1 MKYSH
6 MKLFFHFFVSACLSL
21 LLVAFMAA
29 PVKSADIRQPDGET
43 LKVHVLMFVVDIDE
57 IKSAS
62 QSFDANVYIQLRW
75 KDPQLAHKGSKPVV
89 KALKEV
95 WNPGVLFVNQQKLW
109 KTLPEI
115 VTIAPDGEVFY
126 RQRVWGAFSQ
136 PLKLKNFP
144 FDRQVFSIQLVSSA
158 ITRKKVEFL
167 LDSNFKS
174 GIAQELSLSDWDVLR
189 WTAETRDYK
198 PMPTVKAVP
207 GFAFSFE
214 TKRRTGYFIIK
225 VIIPLILIVTMSWI
239 VFWMDPREAG
249 TQISVSITTMLTLI
263 AYRFAIDASLPKV
276 SYLTRLDY
284 FILLSTIL
292 VYATLIDAVL
302 TSTLAKGGKLSQAQA
317 IDRWMRILFP
327 SAFVIVAVKSLIF

>member
-43 LKVHVLMFVVDIDE
+43 LKVHVTMFVVDIDE
-57 IKSAS
+57 IKSES
-62 QSFDANVYIQLRW
+62 QSFDANVYVQLRW
-75 KDPQLAHKGSKPVV
+75 KDPQLAHKGSKAVV

-109 KTLPEI
+109 VTLPEI

-144 FDRQVFSIQLVSSA
+144 FDRQVFSIQLAASG
-158 ITRKKVEFL
+158 ITSNKVALL
-167 LDSNFKS
+167 LDSNLKS

-189 WTAETRDYK
+189 WTAETRGYK
-198 PMPTVKAVP
+198 PMPTVKAIP

-214 TKRRTGYFIIK
+214 AKRRTGYFIIK
-225 VIIPLILIVTMSWI
+225 VIIPLILIVTMS
-239 VFWMDPREAG
+239 
-249 TQISVSITTMLTLI
+249 
-263 AYRFAIDASLPKV
+263 
-276 SYLTRLDY
+276 
-284 FILLSTIL
+284 
-292 VYATLIDAVL
+292 
-302 TSTLAKGGKLSQAQA
+302 
-317 IDRWMRILFP
+317 
-327 SAFVIVAVKSLIF
+327 

>member
-109 KTLPEI
+109 ITLPEI

-144 FDRQVFSIQLVSSA
+144 FDRQVFSIQLASSG

-198 PMPTVKAVP
+198 PMPTVKAIP

-214 TKRRTGYFIIK
+214 AKRRTGYFIIK

-292 VYATLIDAVL
+292 VYATLIDAVI
-302 TSTLAKGGKLSQAQA
+302 TSMLAKGEKLSQAKA